1 MRRSVRISA
10 WILGSLAA
18 LLMLV
23 TVAVLVVGNTDAGR
37 GLIERLTYRSTGG
50 NVKLTGLGGSFPA
63 NLTLDRLELIDRGGV
78 WLTAEHIAL
87 RWSPSALIEQ
97 RIRANSLT
105 VARLD
110 MERTPLP
117 SGKPSTGKPWVPQV
131 DIDQFSIDVLQLGAA
146 LAGRPATLSIAGNGR
161 MVSLED
167 ARVDVQAHRIDRDGV
182 GDYTLNLRFDPH
194 RMDGRLTVHEPASGP
209 LENILQVPGLG
220 ALSANVSIAGPH
232 NAEQIDLELSAGDL
246 KAQVRGS
253 VDLRNGSL
261 DLDYSLAA
269 PQVSPRPDL
278 KWQRV
283 ALAGRWKGPYTD
295 PTADG
300 HLEIDRLVLPAGTA
314 IAALHA
320 DINAAGGGVT
330 LKALVEG
337 LRIPGSQPALLETDL
352 LKIDA
357 SMRLKEPTRPLTL
370 SATHR
375 LFALSANAV
384 TTGRQNAAFE
394 LRIPSIAPFAA
405 LAGQALKGDATVKG
419 RIERRENDVALSLD
433 AAAVLAGAGPSWTA
447 IVGNRVTLGLSGAFS
462 DSAFTVDRLKLAGTA
477 WSMSASGTAQRPG
490 FTAPAAASPAG
501 ASPAANGAASP
512 VGLAAVVKSLDA
524 RFTLDIANLGI
535 VGSSLQGMLQA
546 SGRLSGPAASLAADV
561 TMKSMLSLRGSPPG
575 AVTAELHARGL
586 PGAPSASIAANGTVD
601 GSPLDIAVTLARAG
615 RAGLRAKI
623 DRGAWKSAKLQGDWL
638 MESTLA
644 ESRGQLHVQVGEL
657 GDLDHLIGRDV
668 RGKLAANALFTPK
681 SGSTHAEFDV
691 DVENLASSQ
700 FTGTVHLSG
709 EGSTDAVAAKL
720 DVKSPDVM
728 GFPAAISADAA
739 VDLEHDNVRVL
750 HGVADYRGQKF
761 RLLAPAKLSY
771 SPAISID
778 ALRVGAQSA
787 VLDVHGELS
796 PQLDLHAS
804 LSHVDPPLI
813 NVLAPDFV
821 SQGTIEASA
830 RLRGTLAAP
839 TGHLQLAAR
848 GFRFA
853 ADEAVGLPAVDLNAG
868 AELNG
873 NSAAIDV
880 KLNAGSNPLL
890 SARGDVPL
898 EPAGVYD
905 LKVEGK
911 MDLGNANALLE
922 ARGFHTSG
930 ELAIDANVGGTLA
943 DPRIHGSVTLANGSF
958 RDYVRGINLTNIGA
972 EITGNQGTLQIKSF
986 KASAASGTLSMAG
999 SVGVL
1004 QPGIPVDI
1012 KVTAA
1017 NAQPIASSFL
1027 TANLNA
1033 DIHITGRAREQ
1044 LAVVGTI
1051 HVNRA
1056 VIGIPDSLP
1065 PNVAVLDVRRR
1076 GKVVEVPGKQLVID
1090 LDITIK
1096 AEREVLVQGR
1106 GLDAELGGENLHI
1119 GGTVSEP
1126 VITGRLG
1133 LLRGTF
1139 SIGSTQL
1146 TFDPTSNV
1154 SFDGTGL
1161 KKSIDPTLDFTANN
1175 FVQTTTSSAQ
1185 AGTQVTLHITGY
1197 ADSPKIALTST
1208 GGQSQDE
1215 IMALLLFGVPAS
1227 QLSALQLAQVSY
1239 ALATLSGIGGSG
1251 SANPLTRLQKSLG
1264 LDRLSVGSGTTTSA
1278 TGATE
1283 NSGAAIQAGRYVTK
1297 RVYVEG
1303 KQSTTGQTQVEVDVD
1318 LTKHL
1323 KLQTRLGNGT
1333 AVQGTTPQN
1342 DPGSSVGL
1350 SYQFEY

>member
-1 MRRSVRISA
+1 MRRPVRISA
-10 WILGSLAA
+10 WVLGSLAA
-18 LLMLV
+18 LLVLV
-23 TVAVLVVGNTDAGR
+23 TVTVLVVGNTDGGR
-37 GLIERLTYRSTGG
+37 GLIERLTYRLTGG
-50 NVKLTGLGGSFPA
+50 NVKLTGLGGTFPA
-63 NLTLDRLELIDRGGV
+63 DLTLDRLELIDRGGV

-87 RWSPSALIEQ
+87 RWSPSALLER

-117 SGKPSTGKPWVPQV
+117 SGKPGTGKPWVPQV
-131 DIDQFSIDVLQLGAA
+131 DIDRFSVDVVQLGAA
-146 LAGRPATLSIAGNGR
+146 LAGRPATFSLAGNGR

-167 ARVDVQAHRIDRDGV
+167 ARVDLQAHRTDRDGV
-182 GDYTLNLRFDPH
+182 GDYTLNLRFDPK
-194 RMDGRLTVHEPASGP
+194 RMDGRLTAHEPASGP

-232 NAEQIDLELSAGDL
+232 DAEQIDLELSAGDL

-253 VDLRNGSL
+253 VDLRHGSVN
-261 DLDYSLAA
+261 LDYSLSA
-269 PQVSPRPDL
+269 PEVRPRPDL
-278 KWQRV
+278 EWQRV
-283 ALAGRWKGPYTD
+283 VLAGRWKGSYTD

-300 HLEIDRLVLPAGTA
+300 HLEIERLVLPGGTA
-314 IAALHA
+314 IAALRA
-320 DINAAGGGVT
+320 DIGAAGGDVT
-330 LKALVEG
+330 LKAAVEG
-337 LRIPGSQPALLETDL
+337 LRIPGSQPALLESDP

-357 SMRLKEPTRPLTL
+357 SMRLKEPARPLTL

-384 TTGRQNAAFE
+384 TTGEQSAAFE
-394 LRIPSIAPFAA
+394 LRLPSIAPFAA

-419 RIERRENDVALSLD
+419 RIERRETDVGLSLD
-433 AAAVLAGAGPSWTA
+433 AAAALADGGPKWAG
-447 IVGNRVTLGLSGAFS
+447 IVGNRVTLGLSGAL
-462 DSAFTVDRLKLAGTA
+462 SAGTFTVDRLRLAGTA
-477 WSMSASGTAQRPG
+477 WSVSASGTAQRPDP
-490 FTAPAAASPAG
+490 ALAAAA
-501 ASPAANGAASP
+501 PAANGAAAP
-512 VGLAAVVKSLDA
+512 LGLAAVVKALDA

-535 VGSSLQGMLQA
+535 VASSLQGTLQA
-546 SGRLSGPAASLAADV
+546 SGRLSGPAASLAGDV
-561 TMKSMLSLRGSPPG
+561 IVKSVLSLRGSPPG

-586 PGAPSASIAANGTVD
+586 PAAPSASIVANGTFD
-601 GSPLDIAVTLARAG
+601 GSPLDVAVTLARAG
-615 RAGLRAKI
+615 RAGLRARI

-644 ESRGQLHVQVGEL
+644 ESRGQLHIEVGEL
-657 GDLDHLIGRDV
+657 GDLDHLIGREV
-668 RGKLAANALFTPK
+668 RGRLAVSALFTPK
-681 SGSTHAEFDV
+681 GGSTHAGFEV
-691 DVENLASSQ
+691 DVENLALSR

-720 DVKSPDVM
+720 DVNSPDVM
-728 GFPAAISADAA
+728 GFPATLSADAA

-750 HGVADYRGQKF
+750 HGVADYRGQKI
-761 RLLAPAKLSY
+761 RLLAPAKVSY
-771 SPAISID
+771 APVLSID
-778 ALRVGAQSA
+778 ALRVGARSA
-787 VLDVHGELS
+787 VLDVHGELL
-796 PQLDLHAS
+796 PELDLRAS

-813 NVLAPDFV
+813 NAFAPDLV
-821 SQGTIEASA
+821 SHGTIEASA
-830 RLRGTLAAP
+830 RLRGTLAAI
-839 TGHLQLAAR
+839 TGRLQLAAS

-853 ADEAVGLPAVDLNAG
+853 ADEAVGLPALDLNAG

-873 NSAAIDV
+873 NSAALEV
-880 KLNAGSNPLL
+880 KLDAGSEPLL
-890 SARGDVPL
+890 SVWGDVPL
-898 EPAGVYD
+898 DPAGVYD

-911 MDLGNANALLE
+911 MDIGNANALLE
-922 ARGFHTSG
+922 ARGLHTSG

-943 DPRIHGSVTLANGSF
+943 DPRIHGSVTLAKGSL
-958 RDYVRGINLTNIGA
+958 RDYVRGINLTNISA

-986 KASAASGTLSMAG
+986 KASAASGTLNVAG

-1012 KVTAA
+1012 TVTAA

-1044 LAVVGTI
+1044 LVIVGMI

-1076 GKVVEVPGKQLVID
+1076 GQVVAAPGKQLVID
-1090 LDITIK
+1090 LDITVK
-1096 AEREVLVQGR
+1096 ADREVLVQGR
-1106 GLDAELGGENLHI
+1106 GLDAELGGEGLHI
-1119 GGTVSEP
+1119 GGTTSEP
-1126 VITGRLG
+1126 IITGRLG
-1133 LLRGTF
+1133 LQRGSF

-1161 KKSIDPTLDFTANN
+1161 KKSIDPTLDFRATTV
-1175 FVQTTTSSAQ
+1175 VQTTTAGAQ
-1185 AGTQVTLHITGY
+1185 AGTTVTLHISGY
-1197 ADSPKIALTST
+1197 ADAPKIELTST

-1227 QLSALQLAQVSY
+1227 QLTALQLAQVSY

-1251 SANPLTRLQKSLG
+1251 SSNPLTRLQKSLG

-1278 TGATE
+1278 TGVTE

-1303 KQSTTGQTQVEVDVD
+1303 KQSTTGQSQVEVDVD

>member
-10 WILGSLAA
+10 WIVGSLAA
-18 LLMLV
+18 LMVLV
-23 TVAVLVVGNTDAGR
+23 TVAVLVVGNTSAGR
-37 GLIERLTYRSTGG
+37 GLIERLTYRITGG
-50 NVKLTGLGGSFPA
+50 NVKLTGLGGTFPA
-63 NLTLDRLELIDRGGV
+63 DLTLDRLELIDRGGV

-87 RWSPSALIEQ
+87 RWSPSVLLER

-131 DIDQFSIDVLQLGAA
+131 DIDRFSIDVVQLGAA
-146 LAGRPATLSIAGNGR
+146 LVGRPATLSIAGNGR

-167 ARVDVQAHRIDRDGV
+167 ARVDVRAHRIDRDGV
-182 GDYTLNLRFDPH
+182 GDYTLNLRFDPQ
-194 RMDGRLTVHEPASGP
+194 RMDGRLSVHEPASGP

-220 ALSANVSIAGPH
+220 ALSANVSITGPH

-246 KAQVRGS
+246 QAQVRGS
-253 VDLRNGSL
+253 IDLHTGSM
-261 DLDYSLAA
+261 DLDYSLTA

-300 HLEIDRLVLPAGTA
+300 HLEIERLVLPGGTA
-314 IAALHA
+314 IAALAA
-320 DINAAGGGVT
+320 DISAAAGNVA
-330 LKALVEG
+330 LKAVVEG
-337 LRIPGSQPALLETDL
+337 LRIPGSQPALLEKDP

-357 SMRLKEPTRPLTL
+357 SMRLEEPTRPLTL

-384 TTGRQNAAFE
+384 TTGKQNAAFE

-419 RIERRENDVALSLD
+419 RIERRDTDVGLSID
-433 AAAVLAGAGPSWTA
+433 AAAVLAGGGPSWAA
-447 IVGNRVTLGLSGAFS
+447 IVGNRVTLGLSGALS
-462 DSAFTVDRLKLAGTA
+462 DSTFSVDRLKLAGIA
-477 WSMSASGTAQRPG
+477 WSLNASGAAQRPDPA
-490 FTAPAAASPAG
+490 APAV
-501 ASPAANGAASP
+501 NGAAVP
-512 VGLAAVVKSLDA
+512 VGLAGVLKSLDA

-535 VGSSLQGMLQA
+535 VASSLQGTLQA
-546 SGRLSGPAASLAADV
+546 SGRLSGPAASLAADA

-575 AVTAELHARGL
+575 AVTAEVHARGL
-586 PGAPSASIAANGTVD
+586 PGAPSASIVANGTVD

-644 ESRGQLHVQVGEL
+644 DSRGQLHVQVGEL

-668 RGKLAANALFTPK
+668 RGKLAASALFTPR
-681 SGSTHAEFDV
+681 SGSTHAEFEVDV
-691 DVENLASSQ
+691 DNLALNQ
-700 FTGTVHLSG
+700 LTGTVHLSG

-720 DVKSPDVM
+720 DVKSPDLM
-728 GFPAAISADAA
+728 GFPATLSADAA
-739 VDLEHDNVRVL
+739 VDLQHDNVRVL

-771 SPAISID
+771 APALSID

-787 VLDVHGELS
+787 VLDVHGELT

-804 LSHVDPPLI
+804 LSHVDPSLI
-813 NVLAPDFV
+813 NVFAPDFV

-930 ELAIDANVGGTLA
+930 ELAIDANVAGTLA

-986 KASAASGTLSMAG
+986 KASAASGTLNVAG

-1044 LAVVGTI
+1044 LAVVGMI

-1076 GKVVEVPGKQLVID
+1076 GQVVEAPGKQLVID

-1106 GLDAELGGENLHI
+1106 GLDAELGGDNLHI

-1133 LLRGTF
+1133 LHRGTF

-1161 KKSIDPTLDFTANN
+1161 KKSIDPTLDFRATTV
-1175 FVQTTTSSAQ
+1175 VQTSTASAQ
-1185 AGTQVTLHITGY
+1185 AGTTVTLHITGY
-1197 ADSPKIALTST
+1197 ADAPKIELTST

-1251 SANPLTRLQKSLG
+1251 SSNPLTRLQKSLR

-1278 TGATE
+1278 TGVTE

-1303 KQSTTGQTQVEVDVD
+1303 KQSTTGQSQVEVDVD

>member
-10 WILGSLAA
+10 WIVGSLAA
-18 LLMLV
+18 LMVLV
-23 TVAVLVVGNTDAGR
+23 TVAVLVVGNTSAGR
-37 GLIERLTYRSTGG
+37 GLIERLTYRFTGG
-50 NVKLTGLGGSFPA
+50 YVKLTGLGGTFPA
-63 NLTLDRLELIDRGGV
+63 DLTLDRLELIDRGGV

-87 RWSPSALIEQ
+87 RWSPSALLER
-97 RIRANSLT
+97 RIRANSLA

-117 SGKPSTGKPWVPQV
+117 SGKPSTGKPWVPRV
-131 DIDQFSIDVLQLGAA
+131 DIDRFSIDVVQLGAA
-146 LAGRPATLSIAGNGR
+146 LTGRPAALSIAGNGR

-167 ARVDVQAHRIDRDGV
+167 ARVDVQAHRIDRDGI
-182 GDYTLNLRFDPH
+182 GDYTLNLRFDPQ
-194 RMDGRLTVHEPASGP
+194 RMDGRLTAHEPASGP
-209 LENILQVPGLG
+209 LENILEVPGLG
-220 ALSANVSIAGPH
+220 ALSANLSITGPH

-246 KAQVRGS
+246 TAQVRGS
-253 VDLRNGSL
+253 ADLRHGSL

-269 PQVSPRPDL
+269 PQLSPRPDL
-278 KWQRV
+278 HWQRL

-300 HLEIDRLVLPAGTA
+300 HLEIERLVLPAGTA
-314 IAALHA
+314 IGALRA
-320 DINAAGGGVT
+320 DINAANGDVA
-330 LKALVEG
+330 LKAVVEG
-337 LRIPGSQPALLETDL
+337 LRIPGSQPALLERDPLT
-352 LKIDA
+352 IDA

-375 LFALSANAV
+375 LFELSANAV
-384 TTGRQNAAFE
+384 TTGKQNAAFE

-405 LAGQALKGDATVKG
+405 LAGQALNGNVRAKG
-419 RIERRENDVALSLD
+419 RIERRETDMALSLD
-433 AAAVLAGAGPSWTA
+433 AAAVLAGGGPSWAA
-447 IVGNRVTLGLSGAFS
+447 IVGNSVTLGLSGAL
-462 DSAFTVDRLKLAGTA
+462 SASTFTVDRLRLAGTE
-477 WSMSASGTAQRPG
+477 WSMSASGTAQRPDS
-490 FTAPAAASPAG
+490 AA
-501 ASPAANGAASP
+501 P
-512 VGLAAVVKSLDA
+512 VGLAAVVKSLDT
-524 RFTLDIANLGI
+524 RFTLEIANLGI
-535 VGSSLQGMLQA
+535 VASSLQGTLQA
-546 SGRLSGPAASLAADV
+546 SGRLSGPAASLAVDA

-575 AVTAELHARGL
+575 AVMAELHARGL
-586 PGAPSASIAANGTVD
+586 PGAPSASIAANGTFD

-644 ESRGQLHVQVGEL
+644 DSRGQLQVQVGEL

-668 RGKLAANALFTPK
+668 RGKLAASALFIPK
-681 SGSTHAEFDV
+681 SGSTHAEFEV
-691 DVENLASSQ
+691 DVENLTLGQ
-700 FTGTVHLSG
+700 FTATVHLSG

-728 GFPAAISADAA
+728 GFPATLSADAA

-750 HGVADYRGQKF
+750 HGVADYRGQKI
-761 RLLAPAKLSY
+761 RLLAPAKLTY
-771 SPAISID
+771 APALSID
-778 ALRVGAQSA
+778 ALRVGAQHA
-787 VLDVHGELS
+787 VLEVHGELS
-796 PQLDLHAS
+796 PDLDVHAS

-813 NVLAPDFV
+813 NVFAPDVV
-821 SQGTIEASA
+821 SQGTIEANGFF
-830 RLRGTLAAP
+830 LGTLAAP
-839 TGHLQLAAR
+839 SGRIQLAAR

-853 ADEAVGLPAVDLNAG
+853 ADEAVGLPALDLNAG
-868 AELNG
+868 AELQG
-873 NSAAIDV
+873 NSAAIEV
-880 KLNAGSNPLL
+880 TLNAGSEPLF
-890 SARGDVPL
+890 RVWGDVPL
-898 EPAGVYD
+898 DPAGVYD

-922 ARGFHTSG
+922 ARGLHTSG
-930 ELAIDANVGGTLA
+930 ELEIDASVAGTLA
-943 DPRIHGSVTLANGSF
+943 DPRIHGSVTLANGSL

-986 KASAASGTLSMAG
+986 KASAGSGTLNVAG
-999 SVGVL
+999 SIGVL

-1027 TANLNA
+1027 TAKLNA
-1033 DIHITGRAREQ
+1033 DIHITGRAREH
-1044 LAVVGTI
+1044 LAVAGTV

-1076 GKVVEVPGKQLVID
+1076 GKVVDTPGKQLVID

-1106 GLDAELGGENLHI
+1106 GLDAELGGEDLHI

-1146 TFDPTSNV
+1146 TFDKSSNV

-1197 ADSPKIALTST
+1197 ADAPKIELTST

-1227 QLSALQLAQVSY
+1227 QLTALQLAQVSY

-1251 SANPLTRLQKSLG
+1251 SANPLTRLQKSLR

-1278 TGATE
+1278 TGVTE

-1303 KQSTTGQTQVEVDVD
+1303 KQSTTGQSQVEVDVD

-1342 DPGSSVGL
+1342 DPGSSIGL
-1350 SYQFEY
+1350 QYQFEY

>member
-10 WILGSLAA
+10 WIVGSLAA
-18 LLMLV
+18 LMVLA
-23 TVAVLVVGNTDAGR
+23 TVAVLVVGNSSAGR
-37 GLIERLTYRSTGG
+37 GLIERLTYRFTGG
-50 NVKLTGLGGSFPA
+50 DVKLTGLGGTFPA
-63 NLTLDRLELIDRGGV
+63 DLTLDRLELIDRGGV

-87 RWSPSALIEQ
+87 RWSPSALLER

-131 DIDQFSIDVLQLGAA
+131 DIDRFSIDVVQLGAA
-146 LAGRPATLSIAGNGR
+146 LTGRPVTLSVAGNGR

-167 ARVDVQAHRIDRDGV
+167 ARVDVQAHRIDRDGI
-182 GDYTLNLRFDPH
+182 GDYTLNLRFDPQ
-194 RMDGRLTVHEPASGP
+194 RMDGRLTAHEPASGP

-220 ALSANVSIAGPH
+220 ALSANLSITGPH
-232 NAEQIDLELSAGDL
+232 SAEQIDLELSAGDL

-253 VDLRNGSL
+253 VDLRHGSL
-261 DLDYSLAA
+261 DLDYSLSS

-300 HLEIDRLVLPAGTA
+300 HLDIERLVLPAGTA

-320 DINAAGGGVT
+320 DSNVANGDVA
-330 LKALVEG
+330 LKAVVEG
-337 LRIPGSQPALLETDL
+337 LRIPGSQPALLEKDP

-384 TTGRQNAAFE
+384 TTGKQNAAFE
-394 LRIPSIAPFAA
+394 LRIPSITPFAA
-405 LAGQALKGDATVKG
+405 LAGQALNGNATAKG
-419 RIERRENDVALSLD
+419 RIERRETDIGLSLD
-433 AAAVLAGAGPSWTA
+433 AAAVLAAGGPSWAA
-447 IVGNRVTLGLSGAFS
+447 IVGNRVTLGLSGAL
-462 DSAFTVDRLKLAGTA
+462 SASTFIVDRLRLAGTE
-477 WSMSASGTAQRPG
+477 WSVSASGNAQRRDS
-490 FTAPAAASPAG
+490 AAA
-501 ASPAANGAASP
+501 P
-512 VGLAAVVKSLDA
+512 VGLAAVIKSLDT
-524 RFTLDIANLGI
+524 RFTLEIANLGI
-535 VGSSLQGMLQA
+535 VASSLQGTLQA
-546 SGRLSGPAASLAADV
+546 SGRLSGPAASLAADA

-586 PGAPSASIAANGTVD
+586 PGAPSASITANGTVD

-644 ESRGQLHVQVGEL
+644 DSRGQLHVQVGEL

-668 RGKLAANALFTPK
+668 RGKLAASALFTPK
-681 SGSTHAEFDV
+681 SGSTHAEFEV
-691 DVENLASSQ
+691 DVENLALSQ
-700 FTGTVHLSG
+700 FIATVHLSG

-720 DVKSPDVM
+720 DIKSPDVM
-728 GFPAAISADAA
+728 GFPATLSADAA

-761 RLLAPAKLSY
+761 RLLAPAKLTY
-771 SPAISID
+771 APALSID
-778 ALRVGAQSA
+778 ALRVGAQDA
-787 VLDVHGELS
+787 VLEVHGELS
-796 PQLDLHAS
+796 PELDVHAS
-804 LSHVDPPLI
+804 LSHVEPPLI
-813 NVLAPDFV
+813 NVFAPDVV
-821 SQGTIEASA
+821 SQGTIEASGFF
-830 RLRGTLAAP
+830 LGTLAAP
-839 TGHLQLAAR
+839 SGRIQLAAR

-853 ADEAVGLPAVDLNAG
+853 ADEAVGLPALDLNAG
-868 AELNG
+868 AELKG
-873 NSAAIDV
+873 DSAAIEV
-880 KLNAGSNPLL
+880 TLNAGSDPLF
-890 SARGDVPL
+890 RVWGDVPL
-898 EPAGVYD
+898 DPAGVYD

-922 ARGFHTSG
+922 ARGLHTSG
-930 ELAIDANVGGTLA
+930 ELAIDANVAGTLA
-943 DPRIHGSVTLANGSF
+943 DPRIHGSVTVANGSL

-986 KASAASGTLSMAG
+986 KASAGSGTLNVAG
-999 SVGVL
+999 SIGVL

-1012 KVTAA
+1012 EVTAA

-1027 TANLNA
+1027 TAKLNA

-1044 LAVVGTI
+1044 LAVAGTI
-1051 HVNRA
+1051 HVIRA

-1076 GKVVEVPGKQLVID
+1076 GRVVAAPGKQLVID

-1096 AEREVLVQGR
+1096 AEREVFVQGR
-1106 GLDAELGGENLHI
+1106 GLDAELGGEDLHI

-1126 VITGRLG
+1126 IITGRLG
-1133 LLRGTF
+1133 LQRGTF

-1146 TFDPTSNV
+1146 TFDPTSNL

-1161 KKSIDPTLDFTANN
+1161 KKSIDPTLDFRATTV
-1175 FVQTTTSSAQ
+1175 VQTTTASAQ
-1185 AGTQVTLHITGY
+1185 AGTTVTLHITGY
-1197 ADSPKIALTST
+1197 ADAPKIELTST

-1227 QLSALQLAQVSY
+1227 QLTALQLAQVSY

-1251 SANPLTRLQKSLG
+1251 SSNPLTRLQKSLR

-1278 TGATE
+1278 TGVTE

-1323 KLQTRLGNGT
+1323 KLQTRLGNGS

>member
-1 MRRSVRISA
+1 
-10 WILGSLAA
+10 
-18 LLMLV
+18 
-23 TVAVLVVGNTDAGR
+23 
-37 GLIERLTYRSTGG
+37 
-50 NVKLTGLGGSFPA
+50 
-63 NLTLDRLELIDRGGV
+63 
-78 WLTAEHIAL
+78 
-87 RWSPSALIEQ
+87 
-97 RIRANSLT
+97 
-105 VARLD
+105 
-110 MERTPLP
+110 
-117 SGKPSTGKPWVPQV
+117 
-131 DIDQFSIDVLQLGAA
+131 
-146 LAGRPATLSIAGNGR
+146 
-161 MVSLED
+161 
-167 ARVDVQAHRIDRDGV
+167 
-182 GDYTLNLRFDPH
+182 
-194 RMDGRLTVHEPASGP
+194 
-209 LENILQVPGLG
+209 
-220 ALSANVSIAGPH
+220 
-232 NAEQIDLELSAGDL
+232 
-246 KAQVRGS
+246 
-253 VDLRNGSL
+253 
-261 DLDYSLAA
+261 
-269 PQVSPRPDL
+269 
-278 KWQRV
+278 
-283 ALAGRWKGPYTD
+283 
-295 PTADG
+295 
-300 HLEIDRLVLPAGTA
+300 
-314 IAALHA
+314 
-320 DINAAGGGVT
+320 
-330 LKALVEG
+330 
-337 LRIPGSQPALLETDL
+337 
-352 LKIDA
+352 
-357 SMRLKEPTRPLTL
+357 
-370 SATHR
+370 
-375 LFALSANAV
+375 
-384 TTGRQNAAFE
+384 
-394 LRIPSIAPFAA
+394 
-405 LAGQALKGDATVKG
+405 
-419 RIERRENDVALSLD
+419 
-433 AAAVLAGAGPSWTA
+433 
-447 IVGNRVTLGLSGAFS
+447 
-462 DSAFTVDRLKLAGTA
+462 
-477 WSMSASGTAQRPG
+477 
-490 FTAPAAASPAG
+490 
-501 ASPAANGAASP
+501 
-512 VGLAAVVKSLDA
+512 
-524 RFTLDIANLGI
+524 
-535 VGSSLQGMLQA
+535 
-546 SGRLSGPAASLAADV
+546 LSGPAASLAADA

-575 AVTAELHARGL
+575 AVTAEVHARGL
-586 PGAPSASIAANGTVD
+586 PGAPSASIVANGTVD

-623 DRGAWKSAKLQGDWL
+623 DRGAWKSANLQGDWL

-644 ESRGQLHVQVGEL
+644 DSRGQLHVQVGEL

-668 RGKLAANALFTPK
+668 RGKLAASALFTPR
-681 SGSTHAEFDV
+681 SGSTHAEFEVDV
-691 DVENLASSQ
+691 DNLALNQ
-700 FTGTVHLSG
+700 LTGTVHLSG

-728 GFPAAISADAA
+728 GFPATLSADAA
-739 VDLEHDNVRVL
+739 VDLQHDNVRVL

-771 SPAISID
+771 APALSID

-787 VLDVHGELS
+787 VLDVHGELT

-804 LSHVDPPLI
+804 LSHVDPSLI
-813 NVLAPDFV
+813 NVFAPDFV

-930 ELAIDANVGGTLA
+930 ELAIDANVAGTLA

-986 KASAASGTLSMAG
+986 KASAASGTLNVAG

-1044 LAVVGTI
+1044 LAVVGMI

-1076 GKVVEVPGKQLVID
+1076 GQVVEAPGKQLVID

-1106 GLDAELGGENLHI
+1106 GLDAELGGDNLHI

-1133 LLRGTF
+1133 LHRGTF

-1161 KKSIDPTLDFTANN
+1161 KKSIDPTLDFRATTV
-1175 FVQTTTSSAQ
+1175 VQTSTASAQ
-1185 AGTQVTLHITGY
+1185 AGTTVTLHITGY
-1197 ADSPKIALTST
+1197 ADAPKIELTST

-1251 SANPLTRLQKSLG
+1251 SSNPLTRLQKSLR

-1278 TGATE
+1278 TGVTE

-1303 KQSTTGQTQVEVDVD
+1303 KQSTTGQSQVEVDVD

>member
-10 WILGSLAA
+10 WIVGSLAA
-18 LLMLV
+18 LMVLV
-23 TVAVLVVGNTDAGR
+23 TVAVLVVGNTSAGR
-37 GLIERLTYRSTGG
+37 GLIERLTYRITGG
-50 NVKLTGLGGSFPA
+50 NVKLTGLGGTFPA
-63 NLTLDRLELIDRGGV
+63 DLTLDRLELIDRGGV

-87 RWSPSALIEQ
+87 RWSPSVLLER

-131 DIDQFSIDVLQLGAA
+131 DIDRFSIDVVQLGAA
-146 LAGRPATLSIAGNGR
+146 LVGRPATLSIAGNGR

-167 ARVDVQAHRIDRDGV
+167 ARVDVRAHRIDRDGV
-182 GDYTLNLRFDPH
+182 GDYTLNLRFDPQ
-194 RMDGRLTVHEPASGP
+194 RMDGRLSVHEPASGP

-220 ALSANVSIAGPH
+220 ALSANVSITGPH

-246 KAQVRGS
+246 QAQVRGS
-253 VDLRNGSL
+253 IDLHTGSM
-261 DLDYSLAA
+261 DLDYSLTA

-278 KWQRV
+278 RWQRV

-300 HLEIDRLVLPAGTA
+300 HLEIERLVLPGGTA
-314 IAALHA
+314 IAALAA
-320 DINAAGGGVT
+320 DISAAAGNVA
-330 LKALVEG
+330 LKAVVEG
-337 LRIPGSQPALLETDL
+337 LRIPGSQPALLEKDP

-357 SMRLKEPTRPLTL
+357 SMRLEEPTRPLTL

-384 TTGRQNAAFE
+384 TTGKQNAAFE

-419 RIERRENDVALSLD
+419 RIERRDTDVGLSID
-433 AAAVLAGAGPSWTA
+433 AAAVLAGGGPSWAA
-447 IVGNRVTLGLSGAFS
+447 IVGNRVTLGLSGALS
-462 DSAFTVDRLKLAGTA
+462 DSTFSVDRLKLAGIA
-477 WSMSASGTAQRPG
+477 WSLNASGTAQRPDPA
-490 FTAPAAASPAG
+490 APAV
-501 ASPAANGAASP
+501 NGAAVP
-512 VGLAAVVKSLDA
+512 VGLAGVLKSLDA

-535 VGSSLQGMLQA
+535 VASSLQGTLQA
-546 SGRLSGPAASLAADV
+546 SGRLSGPAASLAADA

-575 AVTAELHARGL
+575 AVTAEVHARGL
-586 PGAPSASIAANGTVD
+586 PGAPSASIVANGTVD

-644 ESRGQLHVQVGEL
+644 DSRGQLHVQVGEL

-668 RGKLAANALFTPK
+668 RGKLAASALFTPR
-681 SGSTHAEFDV
+681 SGSTHAEFEVDV
-691 DVENLASSQ
+691 DNLALNQ
-700 FTGTVHLSG
+700 LTGTVHLSG

-720 DVKSPDVM
+720 DVKSPDLM
-728 GFPAAISADAA
+728 GFPATLSADAA
-739 VDLEHDNVRVL
+739 VDLQHDNVRVL

-771 SPAISID
+771 APALSID

-787 VLDVHGELS
+787 VLDVHGELT

-804 LSHVDPPLI
+804 LSHVDPSLI
-813 NVLAPDFV
+813 NVFAPDFV

-930 ELAIDANVGGTLA
+930 ELAIDANVAGTLA

-986 KASAASGTLSMAG
+986 KASAASGTLNVAG

-1044 LAVVGTI
+1044 LAVVGMI

-1076 GKVVEVPGKQLVID
+1076 GQVVEAPGKQLVID

-1106 GLDAELGGENLHI
+1106 GLDAELGGDNLHI

-1133 LLRGTF
+1133 LHRGTF

-1161 KKSIDPTLDFTANN
+1161 KKSIDPTLDFRATTV
-1175 FVQTTTSSAQ
+1175 VQTSTASAQ
-1185 AGTQVTLHITGY
+1185 AGTTVTLHITGY
-1197 ADSPKIALTST
+1197 ADAPKIELTST

-1251 SANPLTRLQKSLG
+1251 SSNPLTRLQKSLR

-1278 TGATE
+1278 TGVTE

-1303 KQSTTGQTQVEVDVD
+1303 KQSTTGQSQVEVDVD